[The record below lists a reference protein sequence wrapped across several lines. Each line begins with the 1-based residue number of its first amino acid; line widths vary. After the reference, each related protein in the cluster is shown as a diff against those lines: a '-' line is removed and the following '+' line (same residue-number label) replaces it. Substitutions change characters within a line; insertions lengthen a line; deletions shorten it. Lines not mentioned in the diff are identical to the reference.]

1 MLVVYHERMVKT
13 MSTLHA
19 NKQFSMFCPGR
30 PQPYFCALFPP
41 PQAFD
46 YHTHMDFYEFALIV
60 NGCCRNTYRGKETML
75 HIGDVLYVRP
85 GEAHSLEATKPD
97 SMHYVFL
104 FQQDW
109 LEQKLKDHPH
119 FLDFIQ
125 KTPLTARTL
134 SQQQSNYI
142 GYLGSSIA
150 GRILPEDSDEIVDGL
165 ISALLLACYR
175 DISPQTNSGV
185 ARYVN
190 HLIYLMD
197 VYQLLDVDISEIYR
211 FFPISQTTLI
221 NHFKRTTGYT
231 PVEYR
236 QKKRLEYAA
245 HLLTLENYP
254 VSAVVAQV
262 GITCQSYFSVL
273 FKKEYGMTP
282 KQYQIAHRRK

>member
-1 MLVVYHERMVKT
+1 
-13 MSTLHA
+13 MSTA
-19 NKQFSMFCPGR
+19 NTNKRFSTYCPGR
-30 PQPYFCALFPP
+30 PQPYFCALLPP

-46 YHTHMDFYEFALIV
+46 YHTHTDFYEFALIV
-60 NGCCRNTYRGKETML
+60 NGCCRNTYQGKKTTL

-85 GEAHSLEATKPD
+85 GESHCLQEVEPD
-97 SMHYVFL
+97 TMHYVFL

-109 LEQKLKDHPH
+109 FEQKLNAHPQY
-119 FLDFIQ
+119 LDFIQ
-125 KTPLTARTL
+125 KTPCLARTL
-134 SQQQSNYI
+134 SHQQSNYI

-150 GRILPEDSDEIVDGL
+150 GRILPEDSDEIVNGL
-165 ISALLLACYR
+165 ISALLLACCR

-197 VYQLLDVDISEIYR
+197 VYQLLDIDISEIYR
-211 FFPISQTTLI
+211 YFPISQTTLI
-221 NHFKRTTGYT
+221 NHFKKTTGYT

-254 VSAVVAQV
+254 VSTVASQV

-273 FKKEYGMTP
+273 FKKEYGMSP
-282 KQYQIAHRRK
+282 KQYQMAHRKK